1 MRCMACGEIMRLTQA
16 VADQSMAVPGF
27 EQHLFRCP
35 GCNDTEQ
42 RLVFVHPDD
51 AAPRRIEPIG
61 EADLPGVTLQPTAQS
76 NPGEHDA
83 PPVAPAAAAASQPEP
98 KPDPKR
104 PPTPWQQSVEKHRS
118 RWTALCERLGL
129 QIATEAFT
137 RKD

>member
-1 MRCMACGEIMRLTQA
+1 MRCMACGEIMRLVQA

-51 AAPRRIEPIG
+51 AAPRRVEPIG
-61 EADLPGVTLQPTAQS
+61 EADLPAVTLQPTAQTV
-76 NPGEHDA
+76 PGEHDA
-83 PPVAPAAAAASQPEP
+83 PPVAPPAAVAPAKPE
-98 KPDPKR
+98 R
-104 PPTPWQQSVEKHRS
+104 PPTAWQQSVEKHRS

-129 QIATEAFT
+129 QIATETFT
-137 RKD
+137 RRD

>member
-1 MRCMACGEIMRLTQA
+1 MRCMACGEIMRLVQA

-51 AAPRRIEPIG
+51 TAPRRVEPIG
-61 EADLPGVTLQPTAQS
+61 EADLPGVTLQPTAQAV
-76 NPGEHDA
+76 PGEHDA
-83 PPVAPAAAAASQPEP
+83 PPVAPPAAAAAPAQS
-98 KPDPKR
+98 DPKR
-104 PPTPWQQSVEKHRS
+104 PPTSWQQSVDKHRS

-129 QIATEAFT
+129 QIATEGFT

>member
-1 MRCMACGEIMRLTQA
+1 MRCMACGEIMRLVQA

-51 AAPRRIEPIG
+51 TAPRRVEPIG
-61 EADLPGVTLQPTAQS
+61 EADLPGVTLQPTAQAV
-76 NPGEHDA
+76 PGEHDA
-83 PPVAPAAAAASQPEP
+83 PPVAPPAAAAAPAKS
-98 KPDPKR
+98 DPKR
-104 PPTPWQQSVEKHRS
+104 PPTSWQQSVDKHRS

-129 QIATEAFT
+129 QIATGGFA

>member
-1 MRCMACGEIMRLTQA
+1 MRCMACGEIMRLVQA
-16 VADQSMAVPGF
+16 VADASMAVPGF

-51 AAPRRIEPIG
+51 AAPRRVEPIG
-61 EADLPGVTLQPTAQS
+61 EADLPGVTLQPAAQS

-83 PPVAPAAAAASQPEP
+83 PPVAPQPAASQP
-98 KPDPKR
+98 DSKR
-104 PPTPWQQSVEKHRS
+104 PPSAWQQSVEKHRA

-129 QIATEAFT
+129 QIATESFT
-137 RKD
+137 RKE